1 MALTRHD
8 PQHIETRIRE
18 LVRQYVGL
26 GARHGVPAALEPVMD
41 MVVDQA
47 AASSEGGKRLRALLT
62 MDTYAIMAPLE
73 IGRASCRERV

>member
-26 GARHGVPAALEPVMD
+26 GARHGVPAICQKPFAESLED
-41 MVVDQA
+41 AQAMVRACADAGVQLMVHENFRWPHPAKA
-47 AASSEGGKRLRALLT
+47 ANGC
-62 MDTYAIMAPLE
+62 AP
-73 IGRASCRERV
+73 C

>member
-26 GARHGVPAALEPVMD
+26 GVRHGVPAALEPVMD
-41 MVVDQA
+41 MVVDQ
-47 AASSEGGKRLRALLT
+47 SP
-62 MDTYAIMAPLE
+62 APN
-73 IGRASCRERV
+73 GRKDERNGPGSL